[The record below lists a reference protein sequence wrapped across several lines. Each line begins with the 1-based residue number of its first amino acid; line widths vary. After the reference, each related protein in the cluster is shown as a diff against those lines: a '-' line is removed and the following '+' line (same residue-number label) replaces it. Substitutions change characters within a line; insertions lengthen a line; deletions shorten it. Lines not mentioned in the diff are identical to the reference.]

1 MVRELNDHRA
11 CKLRFTPRKQHIT
24 DLDKVIN
31 DKPYLMT
38 ELIVTRKLFVLSFFL
53 KDASDEEPVS

>member
-31 DKPYLMT
+31 DKPCLMT
-38 ELIVTRKLFVLSFFL
+38 DLIVMDNNYIL
-53 KDASDEEPVS
+53 